1 MTARC
6 YYYAMKEKTY
16 TIEELSELSGYSRR
30 TIRYYVQQG
39 LLDPPAGR
47 GRGGF
52 YYDSHLQKLQEIR
65 ARQEQGIR
73 LSAIQ
78 ELSEYEAAE
87 IPESGREIWI
97 RYPVIPGFEIHIR
110 RDVEE
115 KAGRRITEI
124 VRVVKSLIKGGIDE

>member
-1 MTARC
+1 MD
-6 YYYAMKEKTY
+6 EKSY
-16 TIEELSELSGYSRR
+16 TIDQLSELSGYSRR

-39 LLDPPAGR
+39 LLEPPAGR

-52 YYDSHLQKLQEIR
+52 YYDSHLQRLREIR
-65 ARQEQGIR
+65 ARQEQGIK

-78 ELSEYEAAE
+78 ELSEHEVTE

-97 RYPVIPGFEIHIR
+97 RYPVTPGLEIHIR

-115 KAGRRITEI
+115 NAGRRITEI
-124 VRVVKSLIKGGIDE
+124 VRVVKSLIRGGIDE